1 MNKIP
6 FKKSRKASLTDIQKI
21 LGHENA
27 TTDTYL
33 KGLRGDTRKA
43 ASILDNDDL
52 LDKSNTKQNGAQ
64 SGAQS
69 S

>member
-1 MNKIP
+1 MALRLDD
-6 FKKSRKASLTDIQKI
+6 SGKASLTDIQKI

-27 TTDTYL
+27 TTTDIYL

-52 LDKSNTKQNGAQ
+52 LEESNTKQNGAQ
-64 SGAQS
+64 NGAQT
-69 S
+69 